1 MSDENPV
8 LSLVFRDGARP
19 AEIQLLLS
27 YLSEILKEMQFAES
41 EEEDESCSL
50 CPCVH
55 DTPSGQ

>member
-1 MSDENPV
+1 MTEQELI

-27 YLSEILKEMQFAES
+27 YLSEILKEMQIAES
-41 EEEDESCSL
+41 EEENARSSL

-55 DTPSGQ
+55 DTPSGE